1 MPRILVVEDD
11 KDLNR
16 LVCSC
21 LRREGYDVVC
31 AFDGEE
37 ALTHLSE
44 GKYDLLLTDIMMPK
58 VDSFDLAEKAKLID
72 KNMPIVFM
80 TAKDDKP
87 SQLLGYRLGID
98 DYIVKPFDIDVLI
111 MKMGAILRRAKIENE
126 KTITIGNF
134 SMNTVE
140 GRMPKRE

>member
-1 MPRILVVEDD
+1 M
-11 KDLNR
+11 
-16 LVCSC
+16 
-21 LRREGYDVVC
+21 
-31 AFDGEE
+31 
-37 ALTHLSE
+37 
-44 GKYDLLLTDIMMPK
+44 LLTDIMMPK
-58 VDSFDLAEKAKLID
+58 VDGFDLAEKAKLID

-87 SQLLGYRLGID
+87 SQLLGYRLGRD

>member
-1 MPRILVVEDD
+1 MFSALLSARP
-11 KDLNR
+11 
-16 LVCSC
+16 
-21 LRREGYDVVC
+21 
-31 AFDGEE
+31 FDGEE

-58 VDSFDLAEKAKLID
+58 VDGFDLAEKAKLID